1 MLAHP
6 QKCKLFTHNYNN
18 KDDKT
23 DTNSPR
29 KGGGVA
35 GGAGEKKKQNDT
47 RQQNVSCVS
56 RPAPDSQHTNNE

>member
-23 DTNSPR
+23 DTNRCPQEG
-29 KGGGVA
+29 GGGVA
-35 GGAGEKKKQNDT
+35 GGAREKKKQNDKT
-47 RQQNVSCVS
+47 TKRILFQDPL
-56 RPAPDSQHTNNE
+56 RLTAHE